1 MRVLF
6 NLLPGLVNII
16 TGLFMFI
23 SAKRMADSGANSFQ
37 VAATM
42 AVWALF
48 YALTAF
54 GLGRILT
61 KRNAVNVLLAGQAI
75 LLISLFGLAMMPDVT
90 AQYFWLPGTGIGTAA
105 FFTSFQVVVKLFG
118 KEEYALESVVKN
130 TAVYTLSWS
139 FGIASGPMLTAFVW
153 GLFSPETGWR
163 YCYLITIGMV
173 LLIMVC
179 LVLMN
184 RFVKQR
190 LAELGET
197 EEQAAEPEI
206 PPEQKK
212 LPDLII
218 ATWSMGIFSGCV
230 VAMMRTHIPDY
241 CTKILCM
248 DTFRQGVILALIS
261 YAQAFTGL
269 ACCKARRWQYRPWVP
284 GAAAVCGIAAMLI
297 FIRCTSWEAYLLAAL
312 LLGIFYGV
320 FYFTFTFHAL
330 INPVKTARYAGGN
343 ETIVGLTSML
353 APISGGILAM
363 QTGSMV
369 SPFRLSM
376 GLLLAAMLSFAFF
389 SVRAWKVQAASE
401 QGINR

>member
-1 MRVLF
+1 MRILF
-6 NLLPGLVNII
+6 NLLPGIVNII

-23 SAKRMADSGANSFQ
+23 SAKRMADSGANSFL

-42 AVWALF
+42 AVWAFF
-48 YALTAF
+48 YAAAAF

-61 KRNAVNVLLAGQAI
+61 KQNAVKVLLASQTI
-75 LLISLFGLAMMPDVT
+75 LLISLLGLLLTPSVT

-118 KEEYALESVVKN
+118 KQEYALESVAKN

-173 LLIMVC
+173 LFIMAC

-190 LAELGET
+190 LIELGEQD
-197 EEQAAEPEI
+197 EHAPPPEI
-206 PPEQKK
+206 PPEQAK

-218 ATWSMGIFSGCV
+218 ASWGIGIFSGCV
-230 VAMMRTHIPDY
+230 VAMMRTYLPDY
-241 CTKILCM
+241 CTKILQM
-248 DTFRQGVILALIS
+248 DTFKQGVILAVIS
-261 YAQAFTGL
+261 YAQAFSAL
-269 ACCKARRWQYRPWVP
+269 ACWKARSWQYRPCVF
-284 GAAAVCGIAAMLI
+284 GIAGLGAIAALGL
-297 FIRCTSWEAYLLAAL
+297 FAFSASWAAYLAGAFLI
-312 LLGIFYGV
+312 GVFYGI

-330 INPVKTARYAGGN
+330 INPLKTARYAAGN
-343 ETIVGLTSML
+343 ETIVGLTSTF
-353 APISGGILAM
+353 APILGGVLAM
-363 QTGSMV
+363 QTGNV
-369 SPFRLSM
+369 HFPFWLCI
-376 GLLLAAMLSFAFF
+376 GLVAAALLFF
-389 SVRAWKVQAASE
+389 SVFTLRAGQK
-401 QGINR
+401 R